1 MLPPSPIVL
10 ARVSSPSFSPSHH
23 SAYFLDNIDFSY
35 LVC

>member
-1 MLPPSPIVL
+1 MLSPSPIVL